1 MIKYFHF
8 YFILLLSI
16 NSFLIAQ
23 ETVLL
28 GQQQVINTL
37 AVDLGFSEKSLA
49 EYIQTKFGKPLSK
62 LTKKQ
67 GSELIV
73 EFTEAPN
80 SSFLEN
86 KLIKYNNSTNQ
97 LLMY

>member
-23 ETVLL
+23 ETVLP
-28 GQQQVINTL
+28 GQQQAINTL

-49 EYIQTKFGKPLSK
+49 EYI
-62 LTKKQ
+62 
-67 GSELIV
+67 
-73 EFTEAPN
+73 
-80 SSFLEN
+80 
-86 KLIKYNNSTNQ
+86 
-97 LLMY
+97 